1 MTNHIGKSLG
11 RYHILEKLGEGGMA
25 TVYKAFDTR
34 LEREVALKVILQEK
48 QHSEK
53 FLKRFAREARTLAQL
68 THTNIVKVLDS
79 GEHGGTPF
87 IVMEYIPGN
96 TLKQK
101 LGKPMPWHKA
111 AQLLV
116 PIARALACAHEHNII
131 HRDVK
136 PANILLSESDEPMLS
151 DFGVSKILEADEETV
166 DLTGTGIGVGTPAY
180 MAPEQGLG
188 KSVDHRAD
196 IYALGIIFYELIT
209 GRRPYQADTPM
220 AIMIKKVTDP
230 LPRPKKIIPDLPTSV
245 EQVLLKALA
254 KAPDNRYQ
262 ECSLFADALEKIAN
276 GEKFTFENSPNLSQQ
291 FRIKRWLPWIA
302 GGGLLLVICT
312 SGVVLAAKFWSNFQS
327 PKPDDK
333 VSIVDKTPT
342 VIVQQLPVYTQVITP
357 TPTLIPAMTDTPDE
371 PWGKIVLTC
380 QLFND
385 ENRNQICIMNAD
397 GSEYRQ
403 LTSDNHVD
411 HLYPSL
417 APNGQSIVYISKKT
431 GNDEIFEMDLQGNAS
446 QLTSNIGELN
456 GPEISPDGQMIVF
469 ANEVDYYIS
478 IWIMDRDGSNP
489 RAIYSPSEADALD
502 PTWSPDG
509 GKVLFAMG
517 YGNNKRL
524 YTINDDGSKLQQI
537 GGSFVTRGRSDW
549 SPDGETIGS
558 YSGESWKREI
568 FLMDIAGQNLRQISS
583 GGNTLAPSFSPDG
596 QWVAFTGYIDQFGNS
611 SGCEIYTM
619 KTDGSQVIRL
629 TDNDY
634 CDWQPR
640 WGP

>member
-1 MTNHIGKSLG
+1 MPDLIGQYLG
-11 RYHILEKLGEGGMA
+11 RYHILDQLGEGGMA

-53 FLKRFAREARTLAQL
+53 FLKRFEREARTLAKL
-68 THTNIVKVLDS
+68 THPNIVKVLDS
-79 GEHGGTPF
+79 GEHKGLPF
-87 IVMEYIPGN
+87 IVMEYIQGN

-116 PIARALACAHEHNII
+116 PIARALAYAHERNII

-136 PANILLSESDEPMLS
+136 PANILLSETGESMLS
-151 DFGVSKILEADEETV
+151 DFGVSKFLEDEDDTV
-166 DLTGTGIGVGTPAY
+166 DLTGTGVGVGTPAY

-188 KSVDHRAD
+188 KSVDSRVD

-220 AIMIKKVTDP
+220 AIMLKKVTDP
-230 LPRPKKIIPDLPTSV
+230 LPRPKKIIPDLPTSI

-262 ECSLFADALEKIAN
+262 ECSAFADALEKIAK
-276 GEKFTFENSPNLSQQ
+276 GEKLTLEDSLKPTQTLK
-291 FRIKRWLPWIA
+291 IKRWLPWVA
-302 GGGLLLVICT
+302 GGSLLLVICI
-312 SGVVLAAKFWSNFQS
+312 GGIALASYLWSNFQS
-327 PKPDDK
+327 KKPDEK
-333 VSIVDKTPT
+333 VTNGEKTPT
-342 VIVQQLPVYTQVITP
+342 VIVQQLPVNAPVITP
-357 TPTLIPAMTDTPDE
+357 TSTLIPTMTDTPDE

-431 GNDEIFEMDLQGNAS
+431 GKDEIFEMDLQGNAT
-446 QLTSNIGELN
+446 QLTYNIGELN
-456 GPEISPDGQMIVF
+456 GPEISPNGQKIVF

-489 RAIYSPSEADALD
+489 RAIYRPSEADALD

-524 YTINDDGSKLQQI
+524 YTINVDGSDLQQV

-568 FLMDIAGQNLRQISS
+568 FLLDIAGQNLRQISS

-596 QWVAFTGYIDQFGNS
+596 QWIAFTGYIDQYGNS
-611 SGCEIYTM
+611 NGCEIYTM
-619 KTDGSQVIRL
+619 KTDGNQLTRL
-629 TDNDY
+629 TDNNY